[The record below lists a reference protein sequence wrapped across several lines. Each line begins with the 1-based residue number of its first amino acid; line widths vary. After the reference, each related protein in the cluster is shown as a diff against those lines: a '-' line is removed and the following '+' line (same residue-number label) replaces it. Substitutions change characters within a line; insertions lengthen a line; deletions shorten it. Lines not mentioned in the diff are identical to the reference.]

1 MISLCANPACQI
13 AFDYR
18 QGQFFRFHKAYRSGE
33 KPPNTHSVQH
43 FWLCGKCAGKYTL
56 LYAEERG
63 VLLQNRSET
72 AVPAEHC
79 RFVASA

>member
-1 MISLCANPACQI
+1 MISFCANPACQI

-43 FWLCGKCAGKYTL
+43 FWLCGKCSGKYTL
-56 LYAEERG
+56 LYSEERG
-63 VLLQNRSET
+63 VLLQDRSAIAAT
-72 AVPAEHC
+72 AEKC
-79 RFVASA
+79 RFVATA